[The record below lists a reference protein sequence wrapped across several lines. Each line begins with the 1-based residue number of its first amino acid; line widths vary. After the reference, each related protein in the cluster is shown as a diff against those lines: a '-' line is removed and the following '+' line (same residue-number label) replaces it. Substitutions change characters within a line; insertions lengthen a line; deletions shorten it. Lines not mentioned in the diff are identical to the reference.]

1 MKRYIIPI
9 VLGVALVLGG
19 VLLYWHF
26 VINQVLDRNGMEH
39 PFPPDDTELPG
50 IPMDAALLSLNWSQ
64 SAMSFA
70 ECFHFD
76 LAAEDSGY
84 VISGECADPE
94 NGERVERENA
104 PLTAEDWAKVEQC
117 LRDGEHR
124 AKTELPEGV
133 EVCDAASSTLS
144 VTWRTTEGDTVSTVY
159 NGEYESELRELL
171 TALLAAAPVEY
182 ATP

>member
-26 VINQVLDRNGMEH
+26 VIDQVLDRNGMEN

-124 AKTELPEGV
+124 AKTSCP
-133 EVCDAASSTLS
+133 
-144 VTWRTTEGDTVSTVY
+144 
-159 NGEYESELRELL
+159 RELKS
-171 TALLAAAPVEY
+171 AMPPAVPCRSHGGQQR
-182 ATP
+182 ATRSPPSTTGSTSQNCVSC

>member
-26 VINQVLDRNGMEH
+26 VINQVLDRNGMEN

-76 LAAEDSGY
+76 LA
-84 VISGECADPE
+84 
-94 NGERVERENA
+94 
-104 PLTAEDWAKVEQC
+104 AEDWAKVEQC